1 MSRLTTNYLGLTLE
15 NPMVPSASPLTR
27 QLRSCHE
34 LVEAGAPAMVMHS
47 LFEEDVKSGEQ
58 TGQESNRLVDA
69 HLNQLAS
76 LKRELG
82 IPIIASLNGS
92 SLDSWVDYGLQL
104 QQAGADA
111 LELNIYFVAADA
123 ELSPMEV
130 EYRYLGIIG
139 ALKQKV
145 DLPITVKLSAYL
157 SAPVNMVKRCR
168 EMGACGVVLFNRFY
182 QPVVDLESLS
192 VVSQIQFSSSI
203 ECAERIR
210 WAAII
215 RGQVDI
221 DIALSGG
228 INSWQDVARSI
239 AAGADVTHLCSLLLQ
254 QGPESLVRLRRGLL
268 AWMDERGFDSLDDF
282 RGVASQKRVMDPA
295 AWERISYLKVLD
307 TYEQGPS

>member
-1 MSRLTTNYLGLTLE
+1 MSRLTTHYLGLTLDS
-15 NPMVPSASPLTR
+15 PLVPSASPLTR
-27 QLRSCHE
+27 QLKSCHE
-34 LVEAGAPAMVMHS
+34 LVEAGAPALVMHS
-47 LFEEDVKSGEQ
+47 LFEEDVKSALSAAR
-58 TGQESNRLVDA
+58 GQRLVER
-69 HLNQLAS
+69 HLNQLMT

-92 SLDSWVDYGLQL
+92 SLDAWVDYGTQL

-111 LELNIYFVAADA
+111 LEINIYFVAADA

-145 DLPITVKLSAYL
+145 ALPITVKLSAYL
-157 SAPVNMVKRCR
+157 SSPVNMVKRCR
-168 EMGACGVVLFNRFY
+168 EMGAEGVVLFNRFY
-182 QPVVDLESLS
+182 QPVVDLETLS
-192 VVSQIQFSSSI
+192 VVPQIQFSSST

-221 DIALSGG
+221 DLALTGG
-228 INSWQDVARSI
+228 INRWQDVARAI

-254 QGPESLVRLRRGLL
+254 QGPDSLRHLRRELL
-268 AWMDERGFDSLDDF
+268 AWMDDRGFESLEQF
-282 RGVASQKRVMDPA
+282 RGIASQKRVMDPA
-295 AWERISYLKVLD
+295 AWERVSYLKVLD
-307 TYEQGPS
+307 AYE